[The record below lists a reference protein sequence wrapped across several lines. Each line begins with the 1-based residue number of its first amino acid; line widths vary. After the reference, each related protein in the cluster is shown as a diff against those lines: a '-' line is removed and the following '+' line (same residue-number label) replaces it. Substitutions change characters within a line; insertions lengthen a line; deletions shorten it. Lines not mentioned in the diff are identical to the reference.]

1 MCILWY
7 IWKERNNKV
16 FRNFDVDSKDT
27 LKLTESQSLFW
38 AEAQNSLTRRID
50 QSRLPVKALVPSIP
64 SKWCFTDG
72 SCKFQET
79 YSG

>member
-16 FRNFDVDSKDT
+16 FSNFDIDSRDT
-27 LKLTESQSLFW
+27 FKLTESQSLFW
-38 AEAQNSLTRRID
+38 AEAQSSFTRRID
-50 QSRLPVKALVPSIP
+50 QSRLPVKALVPYIP

-72 SCKFQET
+72 SWKSQET